1 MFTKYIQDSNHRT
14 IQLSK
19 MIDGYRLLEIKY
31 RSILSCARHMFS
43 IAITCIEHFISL
55 KEGQKK
61 IEDLDNDIQSYKKEI
76 GKYHKIIMSD
86 SWTNENILI
95 NGAII
100 EEHKKKFKSAL
111 ETNNKQDIIEV
122 LLSLRVNALQ
132 TNPDLRTNFVDDL
145 IKYDIL
151 NITESKSNQTVIN
164 ILNNQEYNIRN
175 AMMSVISII
184 VSKSEGI
191 EYIVSQGE
199 EIVKKVIQIMKGTE
213 DGQVLQRFAIAIL
226 QKMSVKLFDS
236 NDLDKNE
243 EIKKINNMI
252 IKIYNKYNV
261 IDYLIKLFQRNKTKK
276 VHPFCMNYG
285 SALLANIL
293 GYKETIDFLFDNLSF
308 YKNITETLLNL
319 IKEKG
324 NNTQVLMH
332 YLMCLNFLSIDKF
345 KMIKEEINFDEQ
357 IKTFEEE
364 YQKDNDNNNVN
375 KKTVLNLSFLLFH
388 SKQGKEL
395 KNDINENIRR
405 KGEPLIFECFR
416 DEIS

>member
-1 MFTKYIQDSNHRT
+1 
-14 IQLSK
+14 

-43 IAITCIEHFISL
+43 IAINCVENFISL
-55 KEGQKK
+55 KDGQKK
-61 IEDLDNDIQSYKKEI
+61 VEDLDVDIQNYKKEI

-86 SWTNENILI
+86 SWTNENIVI

-100 EEHKKKFKSAL
+100 EEHKKKFKAAL
-111 ETNNKQDIIEV
+111 DSNNKQDIIEV

-151 NITESKSNQTVIN
+151 NITETKSNDTVIK

-175 AMMSVISII
+175 AMMSVLSII

-199 EIVKKVIQIMKGTE
+199 QIIKKVIQIMKGTE

-226 QKMSVKLFDS
+226 QKMSVKLFESDDM
-236 NDLDKNE
+236 NKNE

-252 IKIYNKYNV
+252 ISIYNKHNI
-261 IDYLIKLFQRNKTKK
+261 IDWLIKLFQRNKTNK
-276 VHPFCMNYG
+276 VHEFCMNYG

-308 YKNITETLLNL
+308 YKNITETLLDL
-319 IKEKG
+319 IKDKG
-324 NNTQVLMH
+324 NQNTQVLMH
-332 YLMCLNFLSIDKF
+332 YLMCLNYLSIDKF
-345 KMIKEEINFDEQ
+345 KMIKEEINFEQ
-357 IKTFEEE
+357 KIKTFEEE
-364 YQKDNDNNNVN
+364 YQKDNENNNVN

-388 SKQGKEL
+388 SEKGKEL
-395 KNDINENIRR
+395 KKNINENIKR

-416 DEIS
+416 DEIC

>member
-1 MFTKYIQDSNHRT
+1 
-14 IQLSK
+14 

-43 IAITCIEHFISL
+43 IAINCVENFISL
-55 KEGQKK
+55 KDGQKK
-61 IEDLDNDIQSYKKEI
+61 VEDLDVDIQNYKKEI

-86 SWTNENILI
+86 SWTNENIVI

-100 EEHKKKFKSAL
+100 EEHKKKFKAAL
-111 ETNNKQDIIEV
+111 DSNNKQDIIEV

-151 NITESKSNQTVIN
+151 NITETKSNDTVIN

-175 AMMSVISII
+175 AMMSVLSII

-199 EIVKKVIQIMKGTE
+199 QIIKKVIQIMKGTE

-226 QKMSVKLFDS
+226 QKMSVKLFESDDM
-236 NDLDKNE
+236 NKNE

-252 IKIYNKYNV
+252 ISIYNKHNI
-261 IDYLIKLFQRNKTKK
+261 IDWLIKLFQRNKTNK
-276 VHPFCMNYG
+276 VHEFCMNYG

-308 YKNITETLLNL
+308 YKNITETLLDL
-319 IKEKG
+319 IKDKG
-324 NNTQVLMH
+324 NKNTQVLMH
-332 YLMCLNFLSIDKF
+332 YLMCLNYLSIDKF
-345 KMIKEEINFDEQ
+345 KMIKEEINFEQQ

-364 YQKDNDNNNVN
+364 YQKDNENNNVN

-388 SKQGKEL
+388 SEKGKEL
-395 KNDINENIRR
+395 KKNINENIKR

-416 DEIS
+416 DEIC

>member
-1 MFTKYIQDSNHRT
+1 
-14 IQLSK
+14 

-43 IAITCIEHFISL
+43 IAITCVEDFISL
-55 KEGQKK
+55 KEGKKK
-61 IEDLDNDIQSYKKEI
+61 IEDLDTDIQNYKKEI

-86 SWTNENILI
+86 SWTNENIVI

-111 ETNNKQDIIEV
+111 ESKNKHDIIEV

-151 NITESKSNQTVIN
+151 NITEPKSNQTVID

-175 AMMSVISII
+175 AMMSIISII
-184 VSKSEGI
+184 VSKFEGVQ
-191 EYIVSQGE
+191 YIISQGE
-199 EIVKKVIQIMKGTE
+199 QIIKKIILIMKGTE

-236 NDLDKNE
+236 NDMDKNE
-243 EIKKINNMI
+243 EIKKINSLI
-252 IKIYNKYNV
+252 INIYNKNNI
-261 IDYLIKLFQRNKTKK
+261 IDFLIKLFQRNKTNKI
-276 VHPFCMNYG
+276 HEFCMNYG

-308 YKNITETLLNL
+308 YKNITETLLSL

-324 NNTQVLMH
+324 NNPQVLMH
-332 YLMCLNFLSIDKF
+332 YLMCLNYLSIDKF

-364 YQKDNDNNNVN
+364 YRNDTENYHVN

-395 KNDINENIRR
+395 KTDINENIKR

-416 DEIS
+416 DEIC

>member
-1 MFTKYIQDSNHRT
+1 
-14 IQLSK
+14 

-43 IAITCIEHFISL
+43 IAITCVEDFISL
-55 KEGQKK
+55 KEGKKK
-61 IEDLDNDIQSYKKEI
+61 IEDLDTDIQNYKKEI

-86 SWTNENILI
+86 SWTNENIVI

-111 ETNNKQDIIEV
+111 ESKNKHDIIEV

-151 NITESKSNQTVIN
+151 NITEPKSNQTVID

-175 AMMSVISII
+175 AMMSIISII
-184 VSKSEGI
+184 VSKFEGVQ
-191 EYIVSQGE
+191 YIISQGE
-199 EIVKKVIQIMKGTE
+199 QIIKKIILIMKGTE

-236 NDLDKNE
+236 SDMDKNE
-243 EIKKINNMI
+243 EIKKINSLI
-252 IKIYNKYNV
+252 INIYNKNNI
-261 IDYLIKLFQRNKTKK
+261 IDFLIKLFQRNKTNKI
-276 VHPFCMNYG
+276 HEFCMNYG

-308 YKNITETLLNL
+308 YKNITETLLSL

-324 NNTQVLMH
+324 NNPQVLMN
-332 YLMCLNFLSIDKF
+332 YLMCLNYLSIDKF

-364 YQKDNDNNNVN
+364 YRNDTENYHVN

-395 KNDINENIRR
+395 KTDINENIKR

-416 DEIS
+416 DEIC

>member
-1 MFTKYIQDSNHRT
+1 
-14 IQLSK
+14 
-19 MIDGYRLLEIKY
+19 
-31 RSILSCARHMFS
+31 
-43 IAITCIEHFISL
+43 
-55 KEGQKK
+55 
-61 IEDLDNDIQSYKKEI
+61 
-76 GKYHKIIMSD
+76 MSD
-86 SWTNENILI
+86 SWTNENIVI

-111 ETNNKQDIIEV
+111 ESKNKHDIIEV

-151 NITESKSNQTVIN
+151 NITEPKSNQTVID

-175 AMMSVISII
+175 AMMSIISII
-184 VSKSEGI
+184 VSKFEGVQ
-191 EYIVSQGE
+191 YIISQGE
-199 EIVKKVIQIMKGTE
+199 QIIKKIILIMKGTE

-236 NDLDKNE
+236 SDMDKNE
-243 EIKKINNMI
+243 EIKKINSLI
-252 IKIYNKYNV
+252 INIYNKNNI
-261 IDYLIKLFQRNKTKK
+261 IDFLIKLFQRNKTNKI
-276 VHPFCMNYG
+276 HEFCMNYG

-308 YKNITETLLNL
+308 YKNITETLLSL

-324 NNTQVLMH
+324 NNPQVLMH
-332 YLMCLNFLSIDKF
+332 YLMCLNYLSIDKF

-364 YQKDNDNNNVN
+364 YKNDTENYHVN

-395 KNDINENIRR
+395 KTDINENIKR

-416 DEIS
+416 DELC

>member
-1 MFTKYIQDSNHRT
+1 
-14 IQLSK
+14 

-43 IAITCIEHFISL
+43 IAINCVENFISL
-55 KEGQKK
+55 KDGQKK
-61 IEDLDNDIQSYKKEI
+61 VEDLDVDIQNYKKEI

-86 SWTNENILI
+86 SWTNENIVI

-100 EEHKKKFKSAL
+100 EEHKKKFKAAL
-111 ETNNKQDIIEV
+111 DSNNKQDIIEV

-151 NITESKSNQTVIN
+151 NITETKSNDTVIN

-175 AMMSVISII
+175 AMMSVLSII

-199 EIVKKVIQIMKGTE
+199 QIIKKVIQIMKGTE

-226 QKMSVKLFDS
+226 QKMSVKLFESDDM
-236 NDLDKNE
+236 NKNE

-252 IKIYNKYNV
+252 ISIYNKHNI
-261 IDYLIKLFQRNKTKK
+261 IDWLIKLFQRNKINK
-276 VHPFCMNYG
+276 VHEFCMNYG

-308 YKNITETLLNL
+308 YKNITETLLDL
-319 IKEKG
+319 IKDKG
-324 NNTQVLMH
+324 NKNTQVLMH
-332 YLMCLNFLSIDKF
+332 YLMCLNYLSIDKF
-345 KMIKEEINFDEQ
+345 KMIKEEINFEQQ

-364 YQKDNDNNNVN
+364 YQKDNENNNVN

-388 SKQGKEL
+388 SEKGKEL
-395 KNDINENIRR
+395 KKNINENIKR

-416 DEIS
+416 DEIC

>member
-1 MFTKYIQDSNHRT
+1 
-14 IQLSK
+14 

-43 IAITCIEHFISL
+43 IAITCVEDFISL
-55 KEGQKK
+55 KEGKKK
-61 IEDLDNDIQSYKKEI
+61 IEDLDTDIQNYKKEI

-86 SWTNENILI
+86 SWTNENIVI

-111 ETNNKQDIIEV
+111 ESKNKHDIIEV

-151 NITESKSNQTVIN
+151 NITEPKSNQTVID

-175 AMMSVISII
+175 AMMSIISII
-184 VSKSEGI
+184 VSKFEGVQ
-191 EYIVSQGE
+191 YIISQGE
-199 EIVKKVIQIMKGTE
+199 QIIKKIILIMKGTE

-236 NDLDKNE
+236 SDMDKNE
-243 EIKKINNMI
+243 EIKKINSLI
-252 IKIYNKYNV
+252 INIYNKNNI
-261 IDYLIKLFQRNKTKK
+261 IDFLIKLFQRNKTNKI
-276 VHPFCMNYG
+276 HEFCMNYG

-308 YKNITETLLNL
+308 YKNITETLLSL

-324 NNTQVLMH
+324 NNPQVLMH
-332 YLMCLNFLSIDKF
+332 YLMCLNYLSIDKF

-364 YQKDNDNNNVN
+364 YRNDTENYHVN

-395 KNDINENIRR
+395 KTEINENIKR

-416 DEIS
+416 DEIC

>member
-1 MFTKYIQDSNHRT
+1 
-14 IQLSK
+14 

-43 IAITCIEHFISL
+43 IAINCVENFISL

-61 IEDLDNDIQSYKKEI
+61 VEDLDNDIQNYKKEI

-86 SWTNENILI
+86 SWTNENIVI

-111 ETNNKQDIIEV
+111 ESKNKHDIIEV

-151 NITESKSNQTVIN
+151 NITEPKSNQTVID
-164 ILNNQEYNIRN
+164 ILNNQVYNIRN
-175 AMMSVISII
+175 AMMSIISII
-184 VSKSEGI
+184 VSKFEGVQ
-191 EYIVSQGE
+191 YIISQGE
-199 EIVKKVIQIMKGTE
+199 QIIKKIILIMKGTE

-236 NDLDKNE
+236 SDMDKNE
-243 EIKKINNMI
+243 EIKKINSLI
-252 IKIYNKYNV
+252 INIYNKNNI
-261 IDYLIKLFQRNKTKK
+261 IDFLIKLFQRNKTNKI
-276 VHPFCMNYG
+276 HEFCMNYG

-308 YKNITETLLNL
+308 YKNITETLLSL

-324 NNTQVLMH
+324 NNPQVLMH
-332 YLMCLNFLSIDKF
+332 YLMCLNYLSIDKF

-364 YQKDNDNNNVN
+364 YRNDTENYHVN

-395 KNDINENIRR
+395 KTDINENIKR

-416 DEIS
+416 DEIC

>member
-1 MFTKYIQDSNHRT
+1 
-14 IQLSK
+14 

-276 VHPFCMNYG
+276 VHLFCMNYG

-357 IKTFEEE
+357 IKTFEEK

-416 DEIS
+416 DEIC

>member
-1 MFTKYIQDSNHRT
+1 
-14 IQLSK
+14 

-43 IAITCIEHFISL
+43 IAINCVENFISL
-55 KEGQKK
+55 KGGQKK
-61 IEDLDNDIQSYKKEI
+61 VEDLDVDIQNYKKEI

-86 SWTNENILI
+86 SWTNENIVI

-100 EEHKKKFKSAL
+100 EEHKKKFKAAL
-111 ETNNKQDIIEV
+111 DSNNKQDIIEV

-151 NITESKSNQTVIN
+151 NITETKSNDTVIN

-175 AMMSVISII
+175 AMMSVLSII

-199 EIVKKVIQIMKGTE
+199 QIIKKVIQIMKGTE

-226 QKMSVKLFDS
+226 QKMSVKLFESDDM
-236 NDLDKNE
+236 NKNE

-252 IKIYNKYNV
+252 ISIYNKHNI
-261 IDYLIKLFQRNKTKK
+261 IDWLIKLFQRNKTNK
-276 VHPFCMNYG
+276 VHEFCMNYG

-308 YKNITETLLNL
+308 YKNITETLLDL
-319 IKEKG
+319 IKDKG
-324 NNTQVLMH
+324 NKNTQVLMH
-332 YLMCLNFLSIDKF
+332 YLMCLNYLSIDKF
-345 KMIKEEINFDEQ
+345 KMIKEEINFEQQ

-364 YQKDNDNNNVN
+364 YQKDNENNNVN

-388 SKQGKEL
+388 SEKGKEL
-395 KNDINENIRR
+395 KKNINENIKR

-416 DEIS
+416 DEIC

>member
-1 MFTKYIQDSNHRT
+1 
-14 IQLSK
+14 

-43 IAITCIEHFISL
+43 IAITCVEDFISL
-55 KEGQKK
+55 KEGKKK
-61 IEDLDNDIQSYKKEI
+61 IEDLDTDIQNYKKEI

-86 SWTNENILI
+86 SWTNENIVI

-111 ETNNKQDIIEV
+111 ESKNKHDIIEV

-151 NITESKSNQTVIN
+151 NITEPKSNQTVID

-175 AMMSVISII
+175 AMMSIISII
-184 VSKSEGI
+184 VSKFEGVQ
-191 EYIVSQGE
+191 YIISQGE
-199 EIVKKVIQIMKGTE
+199 QIIKKIILIMKGTE

-236 NDLDKNE
+236 SDMDKNE
-243 EIKKINNMI
+243 EIKKINSLI
-252 IKIYNKYNV
+252 INIYNKNNI
-261 IDYLIKLFQRNKTKK
+261 IDFLIKLFQRNKTNKI
-276 VHPFCMNYG
+276 HEFCMNYG

-308 YKNITETLLNL
+308 YKNITETLLSL

-324 NNTQVLMH
+324 NNPQVLMH
-332 YLMCLNFLSIDKF
+332 YLMCLNYLSIDKF

-364 YQKDNDNNNVN
+364 YKNDTENYHVN

-395 KNDINENIRR
+395 KTDINENIKR
-405 KGEPLIFECFR
+405 KVEPLIFECFR
-416 DEIS
+416 DEIC

>member
-1 MFTKYIQDSNHRT
+1 
-14 IQLSK
+14 

-276 VHPFCMNYG
+276 VHLFCMNYG

-364 YQKDNDNNNVN
+364 YQKDNENNNVN

-416 DEIS
+416 DEIC

>member
-1 MFTKYIQDSNHRT
+1 
-14 IQLSK
+14 

-43 IAITCIEHFISL
+43 IAINCVENFISL
-55 KEGQKK
+55 KDGQKK
-61 IEDLDNDIQSYKKEI
+61 VEDLDVDIQNYKKEI

-86 SWTNENILI
+86 SWTNENIVI

-100 EEHKKKFKSAL
+100 EEHKKKFKAAL
-111 ETNNKQDIIEV
+111 DSNNKQDIIEV

-151 NITESKSNQTVIN
+151 NITETKSNDTVIN

-175 AMMSVISII
+175 ATMSVLSII

-199 EIVKKVIQIMKGTE
+199 QIIKKVIQIMKGTE

-226 QKMSVKLFDS
+226 QKMSVKLFESDDM
-236 NDLDKNE
+236 NKNE

-252 IKIYNKYNV
+252 ISIYNKHNI
-261 IDYLIKLFQRNKTKK
+261 IDWLIKLFQRNKTNK
-276 VHPFCMNYG
+276 VHEFCMNYG

-308 YKNITETLLNL
+308 YKNITETLLDL
-319 IKEKG
+319 IKDKG
-324 NNTQVLMH
+324 NKNTQVLMH
-332 YLMCLNFLSIDKF
+332 YLMCLNYLSIDKF
-345 KMIKEEINFDEQ
+345 KMIKEEINFEQQ

-364 YQKDNDNNNVN
+364 YQKDNENNNVN

-388 SKQGKEL
+388 SEKGKEL
-395 KNDINENIRR
+395 KKNINENIKR

-416 DEIS
+416 DEIC

>member
-1 MFTKYIQDSNHRT
+1 
-14 IQLSK
+14 

-43 IAITCIEHFISL
+43 IAITCVEDFISL
-55 KEGQKK
+55 KEGKKK
-61 IEDLDNDIQSYKKEI
+61 IEDLDTDIQNYKKEI

-86 SWTNENILI
+86 SWTNENIVI

-111 ETNNKQDIIEV
+111 ESKNKHDIIEV

-151 NITESKSNQTVIN
+151 NITEPKSNQTVID

-175 AMMSVISII
+175 AMMSIISII
-184 VSKSEGI
+184 VSKFEGVQ
-191 EYIVSQGE
+191 YIISQGE
-199 EIVKKVIQIMKGTE
+199 QIIKKIILIMKGTE

-226 QKMSVKLFDS
+226 QKMSVILFDS
-236 NDLDKNE
+236 SDMDKNE
-243 EIKKINNMI
+243 EIKKINSLI
-252 IKIYNKYNV
+252 INIYNKNNI
-261 IDYLIKLFQRNKTKK
+261 IDFLIKLFQRNKTNKI
-276 VHPFCMNYG
+276 HEFCMNYG

-308 YKNITETLLNL
+308 YKNITETLLSL

-324 NNTQVLMH
+324 NNPQVLMH
-332 YLMCLNFLSIDKF
+332 YLMCLNYLSIDKF

-364 YQKDNDNNNVN
+364 YRNDTENYHVN

-395 KNDINENIRR
+395 KTDINENIKR

-416 DEIS
+416 DEIC

>member
-1 MFTKYIQDSNHRT
+1 
-14 IQLSK
+14 

-43 IAITCIEHFISL
+43 IAINCVENFISL
-55 KEGQKK
+55 KDGQKK
-61 IEDLDNDIQSYKKEI
+61 VEDLDVDIQNYKKEI

-86 SWTNENILI
+86 SWTNENIVI

-100 EEHKKKFKSAL
+100 EEHKKKFKAAL
-111 ETNNKQDIIEV
+111 DSNNKQDIIEV

-151 NITESKSNQTVIN
+151 NITETKSNDTVIN

-175 AMMSVISII
+175 AMMSVLSII

-199 EIVKKVIQIMKGTE
+199 QIIKKVIQIMKGTE

-226 QKMSVKLFDS
+226 QKMSVKLFESDDM
-236 NDLDKNE
+236 NKNE

-252 IKIYNKYNV
+252 ISIYNKHNI
-261 IDYLIKLFQRNKTKK
+261 IDWLIKLFQRNKTNK
-276 VHPFCMNYG
+276 VHEFCMNYG

-308 YKNITETLLNL
+308 YKNITETLLDL
-319 IKEKG
+319 IKDKG
-324 NNTQVLMH
+324 NKNTQVLMH
-332 YLMCLNFLSIDKF
+332 YLMCLNYLSIDKF
-345 KMIKEEINFDEQ
+345 KMIKEEINFEQQ

-364 YQKDNDNNNVN
+364 YQKDNENNNVN
-375 KKTVLNLSFLLFH
+375 KKMVLNLSFLLFH
-388 SKQGKEL
+388 SEKGKEL
-395 KNDINENIRR
+395 KKNINENIKR

-416 DEIS
+416 DEIC

>member
-1 MFTKYIQDSNHRT
+1 
-14 IQLSK
+14 

-236 NDLDKNE
+236 NDFDKNE

-276 VHPFCMNYG
+276 VHLFCMNYG

-345 KMIKEEINFDEQ
+345 KMIKEEINFDGQ
-357 IKTFEEE
+357 IKTFEDE
-364 YQKDNDNNNVN
+364 YKNDVENNNVN

-388 SKQGKEL
+388 SEQGKKL
-395 KNDINENIRR
+395 KNNINENIRR

-416 DEIS
+416 DEIN

>member
-1 MFTKYIQDSNHRT
+1 
-14 IQLSK
+14 

-276 VHPFCMNYG
+276 VHIFCMNYG

-416 DEIS
+416 DEIC

>member
-1 MFTKYIQDSNHRT
+1 
-14 IQLSK
+14 

-43 IAITCIEHFISL
+43 IAITCVEDFISL
-55 KEGQKK
+55 KEGKKK
-61 IEDLDNDIQSYKKEI
+61 IEDLDTDIQNYKKEI

-86 SWTNENILI
+86 SWTNENIVI

-100 EEHKKKFKSAL
+100 EEHKKKFKLAL
-111 ETNNKQDIIEV
+111 ESKNKHDIIEV

-151 NITESKSNQTVIN
+151 NITEPKSNQTVID

-175 AMMSVISII
+175 AMMSIISII
-184 VSKSEGI
+184 VSKFEGVQ
-191 EYIVSQGE
+191 YIISQGE
-199 EIVKKVIQIMKGTE
+199 QIIKKIILIMKGTE

-236 NDLDKNE
+236 SDMDKNE
-243 EIKKINNMI
+243 EIKKINSLI
-252 IKIYNKYNV
+252 INIYNKNNI
-261 IDYLIKLFQRNKTKK
+261 IDFLIKLFQRNKTNKI
-276 VHPFCMNYG
+276 HEFCINYG

-308 YKNITETLLNL
+308 YKNITETLLSL

-324 NNTQVLMH
+324 NNPQVLMH
-332 YLMCLNFLSIDKF
+332 YLMCLNYLNIDKF

-364 YQKDNDNNNVN
+364 YRNDTENYHVN

-395 KNDINENIRR
+395 KTDINENIKR

-416 DEIS
+416 DEIC

>member
-1 MFTKYIQDSNHRT
+1 
-14 IQLSK
+14 

-31 RSILSCARHMFS
+31 RSILSCSRHMFS
-43 IAITCIEHFISL
+43 IAITCVEDFISL
-55 KEGQKK
+55 KEGKKK
-61 IEDLDNDIQSYKKEI
+61 IEDLDTDIQNYKKEI

-86 SWTNENILI
+86 SWTNENIVI

-111 ETNNKQDIIEV
+111 ESKNKHDIIEV

-151 NITESKSNQTVIN
+151 NITEPKSNQTVID

-175 AMMSVISII
+175 AMMSIISII
-184 VSKSEGI
+184 VSKFEGVQ
-191 EYIVSQGE
+191 YIISQGE
-199 EIVKKVIQIMKGTE
+199 QIIKKIILIMKGTE

-236 NDLDKNE
+236 SDMDKNE
-243 EIKKINNMI
+243 EIKKINSLI
-252 IKIYNKYNV
+252 INIYNKNNI
-261 IDYLIKLFQRNKTKK
+261 IDFLIKLFQRNKTNKI
-276 VHPFCMNYG
+276 HEFCMNYG

-308 YKNITETLLNL
+308 YKNITETLLSL

-324 NNTQVLMH
+324 NNPQVLMH
-332 YLMCLNFLSIDKF
+332 YLMCLNYLSIDKF

-364 YQKDNDNNNVN
+364 YRNDTENYHVN

-395 KNDINENIRR
+395 KTDINENIKR

-416 DEIS
+416 DEIC

>member
-1 MFTKYIQDSNHRT
+1 
-14 IQLSK
+14 

-43 IAITCIEHFISL
+43 IAINCVENFISL
-55 KEGQKK
+55 KDGQKK
-61 IEDLDNDIQSYKKEI
+61 VEDLDVDIQNYKKEI

-86 SWTNENILI
+86 SWTNENIVI

-100 EEHKKKFKSAL
+100 EEHKKKFKAAL
-111 ETNNKQDIIEV
+111 DSNNKQDIIEV

-151 NITESKSNQTVIN
+151 NITETKSNDTVIN

-175 AMMSVISII
+175 AMMSVLSII

-199 EIVKKVIQIMKGTE
+199 QIIKKVIQIMKGTE

-226 QKMSVKLFDS
+226 QKMSVKLFESDDM
-236 NDLDKNE
+236 NKNE

-252 IKIYNKYNV
+252 ISIYNKHNI
-261 IDYLIKLFQRNKTKK
+261 IDWLIKLFQRNKTNK
-276 VHPFCMNYG
+276 VHEFCMNYG

-308 YKNITETLLNL
+308 YKNITETLLDL
-319 IKEKG
+319 IRDKG
-324 NNTQVLMH
+324 NKNTQVLMH
-332 YLMCLNFLSIDKF
+332 YLMCLNYLSIDKF
-345 KMIKEEINFDEQ
+345 KMIKEEINFEQQ

-364 YQKDNDNNNVN
+364 YQKDNENNNVN

-388 SKQGKEL
+388 SEKGKEL
-395 KNDINENIRR
+395 KKNINENIKR

-416 DEIS
+416 DEIC

>member
-1 MFTKYIQDSNHRT
+1 
-14 IQLSK
+14 

-43 IAITCIEHFISL
+43 IAINCVENFISL
-55 KEGQKK
+55 KDGQKK
-61 IEDLDNDIQSYKKEI
+61 VEDLDVDIQNYKKEI

-86 SWTNENILI
+86 SWTNENIVI

-100 EEHKKKFKSAL
+100 EEHKKKFKAAL
-111 ETNNKQDIIEV
+111 DSNNKQDIIEI

-151 NITESKSNQTVIN
+151 NITETKSNDTVIN

-175 AMMSVISII
+175 AMMSVLSII

-199 EIVKKVIQIMKGTE
+199 QIIKKVIQIMKGTE

-226 QKMSVKLFDS
+226 QKMSVKLFESD
-236 NDLDKNE
+236 NMNKNE

-252 IKIYNKYNV
+252 ISIYNKHNI
-261 IDYLIKLFQRNKTKK
+261 IDWLIKLFQRNKTNK
-276 VHPFCMNYG
+276 VHEFCMNYG

-308 YKNITETLLNL
+308 YKNITESLLDL
-319 IKEKG
+319 IKDKG
-324 NNTQVLMH
+324 NKNTQVLMH
-332 YLMCLNFLSIDKF
+332 YLMCLNYLSIDKF
-345 KMIKEEINFDEQ
+345 KMIKEEINFEQQ

-364 YQKDNDNNNVN
+364 YQKDNENNNVN

-388 SKQGKEL
+388 SEKGKEL
-395 KNDINENIRR
+395 KKNINENIKR

-416 DEIS
+416 DEIC

>member
-1 MFTKYIQDSNHRT
+1 
-14 IQLSK
+14 

-31 RSILSCARHMFS
+31 RSILSCASHMFS
-43 IAITCIEHFISL
+43 IAINCVENFISL
-55 KEGQKK
+55 KDGQKK
-61 IEDLDNDIQSYKKEI
+61 VEDLDVDIQNYKKEI

-86 SWTNENILI
+86 SWTNENIVI

-100 EEHKKKFKSAL
+100 EEHKKKFKAAL
-111 ETNNKQDIIEV
+111 DSNNKQDIIEV

-151 NITESKSNQTVIN
+151 NITETKSNDTVIN

-175 AMMSVISII
+175 AMMSVLSII

-199 EIVKKVIQIMKGTE
+199 QIIKKVIQIMKGTE

-226 QKMSVKLFDS
+226 QKMSVKLFESDDM
-236 NDLDKNE
+236 NKNE

-252 IKIYNKYNV
+252 ISIYNKHNI
-261 IDYLIKLFQRNKTKK
+261 IDWLIKLFQRNKTNK
-276 VHPFCMNYG
+276 VHEFCMNYG

-308 YKNITETLLNL
+308 YKNITETLLDL
-319 IKEKG
+319 IKDKG
-324 NNTQVLMH
+324 NKNTQVLMH
-332 YLMCLNFLSIDKF
+332 YLMCLNYLSIDKF
-345 KMIKEEINFDEQ
+345 KMIKEEINFEQQ

-364 YQKDNDNNNVN
+364 YQKDNENNNVN

-388 SKQGKEL
+388 SEKGKEL
-395 KNDINENIRR
+395 KKNINENIKR

-416 DEIS
+416 DEIC

>member
-1 MFTKYIQDSNHRT
+1 
-14 IQLSK
+14 

-43 IAITCIEHFISL
+43 IAINCVENFISL
-55 KEGQKK
+55 KDGQKK
-61 IEDLDNDIQSYKKEI
+61 VEDLDVDIQNYKKEI

-86 SWTNENILI
+86 SWTNENIVI

-100 EEHKKKFKSAL
+100 EEHKKKFKAAL
-111 ETNNKQDIIEV
+111 DSNNKQDIIEV

-151 NITESKSNQTVIN
+151 NITETKSNDTVIK

-175 AMMSVISII
+175 AMMSVLSII

-199 EIVKKVIQIMKGTE
+199 QIIKKVIQIMKGTE

-226 QKMSVKLFDS
+226 QKMSVKLFESD
-236 NDLDKNE
+236 NMNKNE

-252 IKIYNKYNV
+252 ISIYNKHNI
-261 IDYLIKLFQRNKTKK
+261 IDWLIKLFQRNKTNK
-276 VHPFCMNYG
+276 VHEFCMNYG

-308 YKNITETLLNL
+308 YKNITETLLDL
-319 IKEKG
+319 IKDKG
-324 NNTQVLMH
+324 NKNTQVLMH
-332 YLMCLNFLSIDKF
+332 YLMCLNYLSIDKF
-345 KMIKEEINFDEQ
+345 KMIKEEINFEQ
-357 IKTFEEE
+357 KIKTFEEE
-364 YQKDNDNNNVN
+364 YQKDNENNNVN

-388 SKQGKEL
+388 SEKGKEL
-395 KNDINENIRR
+395 KKNINENIKR

-416 DEIS
+416 DEIC

>member
-43 IAITCIEHFISL
+43 IAITCVEHFISL
-55 KEGQKK
+55 KEGKK
-61 IEDLDNDIQSYKKEI
+61 KLEDLDNDITNYKKEI

-86 SWTNENILI
+86 SWTNENTLI

-111 ETNNKQDIIEV
+111 ESNNKHDIIEV

-132 TNPDLRTNFVDDL
+132 TNPDLRTHFVDDL

-151 NITESKSNQTVIN
+151 NITEPKSNQTVMN
-164 ILNNQEYNIRN
+164 ILNHQEYNIRN
-175 AMMSVISII
+175 AMMSVLSII

-199 EIVKKVIQIMKGTE
+199 EIIKKVIQIMKGTE

-236 NDLDKNE
+236 NDMDKNE

-261 IDYLIKLFQRNKTKK
+261 IDWLIKLFQRNKTNK
-276 VHPFCMNYG
+276 VHEFCMNYG

-308 YKNITETLLNL
+308 YKNITETLLGL

-357 IKTFEEE
+357 IKTFENE
-364 YQKDNDNNNVN
+364 YKNDKENYDVN
-375 KKTVLNLSFLLFH
+375 KKTVLNLSFLFFH
-388 SKQGKEL
+388 SEKGKEL
-395 KNDINENIRR
+395 KKDINENIRR

-416 DEIS
+416 DEIC

>member
-1 MFTKYIQDSNHRT
+1 
-14 IQLSK
+14 

-43 IAITCIEHFISL
+43 IAINCVENFISL
-55 KEGQKK
+55 KDGQKK
-61 IEDLDNDIQSYKKEI
+61 VEDLDVDIQNYKKEI

-86 SWTNENILI
+86 SWTNENIVI

-100 EEHKKKFKSAL
+100 EEHKKKFKAAL
-111 ETNNKQDIIEV
+111 DSNNKQDIIEV

-151 NITESKSNQTVIN
+151 NITETKSNDTVIN

-175 AMMSVISII
+175 AMMSVLSII

-199 EIVKKVIQIMKGTE
+199 QIIKKVIQIMKGTE

-226 QKMSVKLFDS
+226 QKMSVKLFESDDM
-236 NDLDKNE
+236 NKNE

-252 IKIYNKYNV
+252 ISIYNKHNI
-261 IDYLIKLFQRNKTKK
+261 IDWLIKLFQRNKTNK
-276 VHPFCMNYG
+276 VHEFCMNYG

-308 YKNITETLLNL
+308 YKNITESLLDL
-319 IKEKG
+319 IKDKG
-324 NNTQVLMH
+324 NKNTQVLMH
-332 YLMCLNFLSIDKF
+332 YLMCLNYLSIDKF
-345 KMIKEEINFDEQ
+345 KMIKEEINFEQQ

-364 YQKDNDNNNVN
+364 YQKDNENNNVN

-388 SKQGKEL
+388 SEKGKEL
-395 KNDINENIRR
+395 KKNINENIKR

-416 DEIS
+416 DEIC

>member
-1 MFTKYIQDSNHRT
+1 
-14 IQLSK
+14 

-43 IAITCIEHFISL
+43 IAINCVENFISL
-55 KEGQKK
+55 KDGQKK
-61 IEDLDNDIQSYKKEI
+61 VEDLDVDIQNYKKEI

-86 SWTNENILI
+86 SWTNENIVI

-100 EEHKKKFKSAL
+100 EEHKKKFKAAL
-111 ETNNKQDIIEV
+111 DSNNKQDIIEV

-151 NITESKSNQTVIN
+151 NITETKSNDTVIN

-175 AMMSVISII
+175 AMMSVLSII

-199 EIVKKVIQIMKGTE
+199 QIIKKVIQIMKGTE

-226 QKMSVKLFDS
+226 QKMSVKLFESDDM
-236 NDLDKNE
+236 NKNK

-252 IKIYNKYNV
+252 ISIYNKHNI
-261 IDYLIKLFQRNKTKK
+261 IDWLIKLFQRNKINK
-276 VHPFCMNYG
+276 VHEFCMNYG

-308 YKNITETLLNL
+308 YKNITETLLDL
-319 IKEKG
+319 IKDKG
-324 NNTQVLMH
+324 NKNTQVLMH
-332 YLMCLNFLSIDKF
+332 YLMCLNYLSIDKF
-345 KMIKEEINFDEQ
+345 KMIKEEINFEQQ

-364 YQKDNDNNNVN
+364 YQKDNENNNVN

-388 SKQGKEL
+388 SEKGKEL
-395 KNDINENIRR
+395 KKNINENIKR

-416 DEIS
+416 DEIC

>member
-1 MFTKYIQDSNHRT
+1 
-14 IQLSK
+14 

-43 IAITCIEHFISL
+43 IAITCVEDFISL
-55 KEGQKK
+55 KEGKKK
-61 IEDLDNDIQSYKKEI
+61 IEDLDTDIQNYKKEI

-86 SWTNENILI
+86 SWTNENIVI

-111 ETNNKQDIIEV
+111 ESKNKHDIIEV

-151 NITESKSNQTVIN
+151 NITEPKSNQTVID

-175 AMMSVISII
+175 AMMSIISII
-184 VSKSEGI
+184 VSKFEGVQ
-191 EYIVSQGE
+191 YIISQGE
-199 EIVKKVIQIMKGTE
+199 QIIKKIILIMKGTE

-236 NDLDKNE
+236 SDIDKNE
-243 EIKKINNMI
+243 EIKKINSLI
-252 IKIYNKYNV
+252 INIYNKNNI
-261 IDYLIKLFQRNKTKK
+261 IDFLIKLFQRNKTNKI
-276 VHPFCMNYG
+276 HEFCMNYG

-308 YKNITETLLNL
+308 YKNITETLLSL

-324 NNTQVLMH
+324 NNPQVLMH
-332 YLMCLNFLSIDKF
+332 YLMCLNYLSIDKF

-364 YQKDNDNNNVN
+364 YRNDTENYHVN

-395 KNDINENIRR
+395 KTDINENIKR

-416 DEIS
+416 DEIC

>member
-1 MFTKYIQDSNHRT
+1 
-14 IQLSK
+14 

-43 IAITCIEHFISL
+43 IAITCVEDFISL
-55 KEGQKK
+55 KEGKKK
-61 IEDLDNDIQSYKKEI
+61 IEDLDIDIQNYKKEI

-86 SWTNENILI
+86 SWTNENIVI

-111 ETNNKQDIIEV
+111 ESKNKHDIIEV

-151 NITESKSNQTVIN
+151 NITEPKSNQTVID

-175 AMMSVISII
+175 AMMSIISII
-184 VSKSEGI
+184 VSKFEGVQ
-191 EYIVSQGE
+191 YIISQGE
-199 EIVKKVIQIMKGTE
+199 QIIKKIILIMKGTE

-226 QKMSVKLFDS
+226 QKMSVILFDS
-236 NDLDKNE
+236 SDMDKNE
-243 EIKKINNMI
+243 EIKKINSLI
-252 IKIYNKYNV
+252 INIYNKNNI
-261 IDYLIKLFQRNKTKK
+261 IDFLIKLFQRNKTNKI
-276 VHPFCMNYG
+276 HEFCMNYG

-308 YKNITETLLNL
+308 YKNITETLLSL

-324 NNTQVLMH
+324 NNPQVLMH
-332 YLMCLNFLSIDKF
+332 YLMCLNYLSIDKF

-364 YQKDNDNNNVN
+364 YRNDTENYHVN

-395 KNDINENIRR
+395 KTDINENIKR

-416 DEIS
+416 DEIC